1 MEIELKTCVIRPWRA
16 GDEAPLI
23 AHANNYNVWRNMRD
37 RFPHPYTAEDA
48 HEWIRSASEESPRT
62 NFAIE
67 VDGEAVGGIGL
78 VLNGD
83 IHRCSAEIGYW
94 LGEAFWGRGVVTEAV
109 RALTQWAFDN
119 FNLSRIYA
127 GVLEWNPASMRVL
140 EKAGYQF
147 EGRLRKAVVKQ
158 NQVMDE
164 FIYSIVRDKELRPTM
179 SENLAQHY
187 LETVIAEFRS
197 LKKLG
202 DRAME
207 QLDDE
212 QFFVTLDQESNSV
225 AVLVKHLAGNMRSR
239 WVDFLTSDG
248 EKPDRYRDREFII
261 DENTKR
267 AEVIEWWERGWRYVF
282 DAIEA
287 LRPEDLMRTV
297 TIRREPHTVLKAIH
311 RIFGHYAEHI
321 GQIVFLAKHLKSTE
335 WNTLSVPRGQSEQFN
350 QMMTERMK
358 NKNDESGDL
367 IRHKS

>member
-1 MEIELKTCVIRPWRA
+1 MEIELKTCVIRPWRP
-16 GDEAPLI
+16 GDEGSLI
-23 AHANNYNVWRNMRD
+23 ANANNYKIWRNMRD

-48 HEWIRSASEESPRT
+48 REWIRRVGEESPCA
-62 NFAIE
+62 NFAIV

-78 VLNGD
+78 ILNGD

-109 RALTQWAFDN
+109 RALTQWAFDS

-164 FIYSIVRDKELRPTM
+164 FIYSIVRDKEMRPAM
-179 SENLAQHY
+179 PENLAQHY
-187 LETVIAEFRS
+187 LENVIAEFRS

-212 QFFVTLDQESNSV
+212 QFFLTLDAESNSV
-225 AVLVKHLAGNMRSR
+225 AILVKHLAGNMRSR
-239 WVDFLTSDG
+239 WVDFLASDG
-248 EKPDRYRDREFII
+248 EKPDRHRDQEFII
-261 DENTKR
+261 DASTNR
-267 AEVIEWWERGWRYVF
+267 AEVVEWWERGWRYVF
-282 DAIEA
+282 DAIEP
-287 LRPEDLMRTV
+287 LRPEDVTRTV
-297 TIRREPHTVLKAIH
+297 MIRQEPHTVLQAIN
-311 RIFGHYAEHI
+311 RQLGHYATHI
-321 GQIVFLAKHLKSTE
+321 GQVVFLAKHLKSTE
-335 WNTLSVPRGQSEQFN
+335 WKTLSVPRGQSEQFN
-350 QMMTERMK
+350 QTMTERPQK
-358 NKNDESGDL
+358 Y
-367 IRHKS
+367 R